1 MRKVMFH
8 CSIQLMLIGS
18 ALIGVRSAE
27 ADWFWQ
33 NPWPQGNDPR
43 AVAMPDAQTVFIVSG
58 GSVVKSTDAGGTWT
72 VQNVQ
77 PSGSNLGL
85 ADISCVNADRCMA
98 VGYDGGSVVGDAIVL
113 RTSDGWATW
122 VTTRLSYGPSTRLHS
137 VSCVDA
143 QTCAAV
149 GTVFTRKPTA
159 EDTSAYTALNLRT
172 IDGGATWT
180 QQPVGSTTWLDSV
193 SCTDANTCTAV
204 GGFWRSAFQL
214 GDG

>member
-33 NPWPQGNDPR
+33 NPWPQGNDAR
-43 AVAMPDAQTVFIVSG
+43 AVAMPDAQAVFIVSG

-72 VQNVQ
+72 VQNVE

-85 ADISCVNADRCMA
+85 ADISCVNAQR
-98 VGYDGGSVVGDAIVL
+98 
-113 RTSDGWATW
+113 
-122 VTTRLSYGPSTRLHS
+122 
-137 VSCVDA
+137 
-143 QTCAAV
+143 CAAV

-159 EDTSAYTALNLRT
+159 EDTSATRRSTCGPSTVERPGAAAGRIDDLARQRLRR
-172 IDGGATWT
+172 A
-180 QQPVGSTTWLDSV
+180 ST
-193 SCTDANTCTAV
+193 
-204 GGFWRSAFQL
+204 
-214 GDG
+214 